1 MRRNIQA
8 LGGKDKCVRRRFRG
22 GHIVSGYHRDRC
34 RDLEVPKQLINVR
47 AFAAGGQGPG
57 RADLV
62 KILQQLFRAGL
73 DANLRN
79 HLAEDAGAYLF
90 YGLNFRFVD
99 LLAEFTEKCGKEEAP
114 AHADA
119 AVNFPVRQANF
130 DVFERYLLYLTGRR
144 ECAEDLAQETWIR
157 VLQRG
162 SQYNGRQR
170 FDPWLFA
177 IARNLAIDYLRK
189 KRKAVATVSLPND
202 RDAMLLLP
210 SSDPSPFEAAAR
222 SEDAMRL
229 AGRLQILPPL
239 YREALLLRFQED
251 LSLAEMAQVLGAPT
265 TTVTSR
271 IYRGLAALRSAFE
284 EGDSHGG

>member
-1 MRRNIQA
+1 
-8 LGGKDKCVRRRFRG
+8 
-22 GHIVSGYHRDRC
+22 
-34 RDLEVPKQLINVR
+34 
-47 AFAAGGQGPG
+47 
-57 RADLV
+57 
-62 KILQQLFRAGL
+62 
-73 DANLRN
+73 
-79 HLAEDAGAYLF
+79 
-90 YGLNFRFVD
+90 
-99 LLAEFTEKCGKEEAP
+99 
-114 AHADA
+114 
-119 AVNFPVRQANF
+119 
-130 DVFERYLLYLTGRR
+130 
-144 ECAEDLAQETWIR
+144 DLAQETWVR

>member
-1 MRRNIQA
+1 MLA
-8 LGGKDKCVRRRFRG
+8 LHMTLNTTAETETAKIARG
-22 GHIVSGYHRDRC
+22 LRE
-34 RDLEVPKQLINVR
+34 RDLELL
-47 AFAAGGQGPG
+47 
-57 RADLV
+57 ADLV
-62 KILQQLFRAGL
+62 ERCQHRL
-73 DANLRN
+73 
-79 HLAEDAGAYLF
+79 
-90 YGLNFRFVD
+90 V
-99 LLAEFTEKCGKEEAP
+99 
-114 AHADA
+114 
-119 AVNFPVRQANF
+119 
-130 DVFERYLLYLTGRR
+130 RYLVYITGRR
-144 ECAEDLAQETWIR
+144 EHAEDLAQETWIR

-162 SQYNGRQR
+162 SQYNGRER

-177 IARNLAIDYLRK
+177 IARNLAIDDLRK
-189 KRKAVATVSLPND
+189 KRNVGATVSSPDD

>member
-1 MRRNIQA
+1 MTLNTTAETETAKIA
-8 LGGKDKCVRRRFRG
+8 RG
-22 GHIVSGYHRDRC
+22 LRERDME
-34 RDLEVPKQLINVR
+34 LL
-47 AFAAGGQGPG
+47 
-57 RADLV
+57 ADLV
-62 KILQQLFRAGL
+62 ERSQRRL
-73 DANLRN
+73 
-79 HLAEDAGAYLF
+79 
-90 YGLNFRFVD
+90 V
-99 LLAEFTEKCGKEEAP
+99 
-114 AHADA
+114 
-119 AVNFPVRQANF
+119 
-130 DVFERYLLYLTGRR
+130 RYLLYLIGRQDY
-144 ECAEDLAQETWIR
+144 AEDLAQETWIR

-189 KRKAVATVSLPND
+189 KQKAEATASSPND
-202 RDAMLLLP
+202 RDAMPLLP

-251 LSLAEMAQVLGAPT
+251 LSLAEIAQVLGAPV

-284 EGDSHGG
+284 EGGDSPEV

>member
-1 MRRNIQA
+1 MLA
-8 LGGKDKCVRRRFRG
+8 LPMTLNMTAETETAKIARG
-22 GHIVSGYHRDRC
+22 LRDR
-34 RDLEVPKQLINVR
+34 DMELL
-47 AFAAGGQGPG
+47 
-57 RADLV
+57 ADLV
-62 KILQQLFRAGL
+62 ERYQHRL
-73 DANLRN
+73 
-79 HLAEDAGAYLF
+79 
-90 YGLNFRFVD
+90 V
-99 LLAEFTEKCGKEEAP
+99 
-114 AHADA
+114 
-119 AVNFPVRQANF
+119 
-130 DVFERYLLYLTGRR
+130 RYLLYLTGRR
-144 ECAEDLAQETWIR
+144 EYAEDLAQETWIR

-189 KRKAVATVSLPND
+189 KQKAVATASSPND
-202 RDAMLLLP
+202 RDAVLLLT

-239 YREALLLRFQED
+239 CREALLLRFQED

-271 IYRGLAALRSAFE
+271 IYRGLAALRSAFQ

>member
-1 MRRNIQA
+1 MTLNTTGETETAKIARGLRERNSE
-8 LGGKDKCVRRRFRG
+8 L
-22 GHIVSGYHRDRC
+22 
-34 RDLEVPKQLINVR
+34 L
-47 AFAAGGQGPG
+47 
-57 RADLV
+57 ADLV
-62 KILQQLFRAGL
+62 ERCQHRL
-73 DANLRN
+73 
-79 HLAEDAGAYLF
+79 
-90 YGLNFRFVD
+90 V
-99 LLAEFTEKCGKEEAP
+99 
-114 AHADA
+114 
-119 AVNFPVRQANF
+119 
-130 DVFERYLLYLTGRR
+130 RYLLYLIGRR
-144 ECAEDLAQETWIR
+144 DYAEDLAQETWIR

-189 KRKAVATVSLPND
+189 KRKAVPTVSLPD
-202 RDAMLLLP
+202 DHDAVLLLP
-210 SSDPSPFEAAAR
+210 SSGPSPFEAAAR
-222 SEDAMRL
+222 SEDAMSL
-229 AGRLQILPPL
+229 AGRLQILSPL

>member
-1 MRRNIQA
+1 MLA
-8 LGGKDKCVRRRFRG
+8 LPMSVNMTAETETAKIARG
-22 GHIVSGYHRDRC
+22 LRERDVE
-34 RDLEVPKQLINVR
+34 LL
-47 AFAAGGQGPG
+47 
-57 RADLV
+57 ADLV
-62 KILQQLFRAGL
+62 ERCQHRL
-73 DANLRN
+73 
-79 HLAEDAGAYLF
+79 
-90 YGLNFRFVD
+90 V
-99 LLAEFTEKCGKEEAP
+99 
-114 AHADA
+114 
-119 AVNFPVRQANF
+119 
-130 DVFERYLLYLTGRR
+130 RYLLYLTGRR
-144 ECAEDLAQETWIR
+144 EYAEDLAQETWIR

-177 IARNLAIDYLRK
+177 IARNLAIDYLRQ
-189 KRKAVATVSLPND
+189 KRRAVQTASSPND
-202 RDAMLLLP
+202 RDAMLLFP
-210 SSDPSPFEAAAR
+210 ASGPSPFEAAAR